1 MTTARAKTAF
11 RGKTAPRAEPARAE
25 TPVPMT
31 PAPKAPAFKA
41 PTLKTEAQESQA
53 PGTPAPAAPAPLTLA
68 PTQPA
73 ARPRLSD
80 AALLLLG
87 QAAARDDRLLLP
99 PPPALR
105 ARGSALQKVLQA
117 LLKAGL
123 VTEVPVTTEAQSW
136 RSGDDGTRIGL
147 VIAAEGFRA
156 IGLPVPAPAAPLL
169 APTVLAPAAQVPAPT
184 APVAMAPMGLAAA
197 AAGQGAPPAAEA
209 AGRTTKQA
217 ILIALLSVEAGA
229 SVPALAETLAWQ
241 NHTVRAALTGLR
253 QKGHEL
259 ARSKDAD
266 GTTVYRITGRLAVTE
281 AAGATGAAAAIGA

>member
-1 MTTARAKTAF
+1 MTTSRTKTTSRAKTL
-11 RGKTAPRAEPARAE
+11 
-25 TPVPMT
+25 T
-31 PAPKAPAFKA
+31 PA
-41 PTLKTEAQESQA
+41 
-53 PGTPAPAAPAPLTLA
+53 TPAPATPGAP
-68 PTQPA
+68 
-73 ARPRLSD
+73 PRLSD

-87 QAAARDDRLLLP
+87 QAAAREDRLLLP

-123 VTEVPVTTEAQSW
+123 VTEVSVATEAQSW
-136 RSGDDGTRIGL
+136 RSGDDGQRIGL

-156 IGLPVPAPAAPLL
+156 IGLPVPA
-169 APTVLAPAAQVPAPT
+169 
-184 APVAMAPMGLAAA
+184 
-197 AAGQGAPPAAEA
+197 AGQGAPPAAEV

-217 ILIALLSVEAGA
+217 VLIALLSDEAGA

-253 QKGHEL
+253 QKGHVL
-259 ARSKDAD
+259 ARTKDAA
-266 GTTVYRITGRLAVTE
+266 GTTVYRITGPAGAD